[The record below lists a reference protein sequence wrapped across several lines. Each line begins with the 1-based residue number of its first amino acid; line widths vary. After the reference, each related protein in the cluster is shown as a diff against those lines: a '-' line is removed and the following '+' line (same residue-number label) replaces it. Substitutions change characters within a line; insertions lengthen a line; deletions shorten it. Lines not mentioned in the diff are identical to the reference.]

1 MARATT
7 LLTITRLTSC
17 LAKLQTMLIKKSED
31 MEVKG
36 NVTARTA
43 LQQAAETVTQAWMQ
57 IFEQQP
63 TRFGFSEHWKMQ
75 DGIVRIRIKRRNL
88 CPENDIEEIKNA
100 IFWSREIENDMK
112 RVKGRAKER
121 QEEDAALLEQ

>member
-1 MARATT
+1 
-7 LLTITRLTSC
+7 
-17 LAKLQTMLIKKSED
+17 MLIKKSED

-75 DGIVRIRIKRRNL
+75 DGIVQ
-88 CPENDIEEIKNA
+88 NDIEEIKNA